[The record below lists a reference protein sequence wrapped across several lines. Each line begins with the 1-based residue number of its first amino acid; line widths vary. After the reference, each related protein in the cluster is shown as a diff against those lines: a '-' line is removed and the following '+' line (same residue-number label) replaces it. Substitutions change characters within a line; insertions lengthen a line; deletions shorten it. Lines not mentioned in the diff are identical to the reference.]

1 MRFLIV
7 SLLLGVAVSA
17 DVQRREV
24 TDTPAVDPSS
34 KLTTVLADLSQAV
47 TQQAG
52 AATTQASTGSSAAL
66 AVEKMPRS
74 VQDAVQGHR
83 LRIDANN
90 AVQVYILM
98 SEVSPATIQ
107 QLTTAGVTIE
117 LQDAAHHRVQARV
130 PATRLQAVAQL
141 AVVNSIRLPTYARRR
156 TGTVASEGD
165 TILHADTVRA
175 TWGLDGS
182 GVRVGVISDGL
193 KGVFAS
199 SCTTSCPGAL
209 NGPISSGD
217 LPTSVGVRN
226 AAGVLLSSSGGIL
239 GRSFQ
244 SNGDLEGLPPITVPA
259 CSFAGAGAEGTALLE
274 IVHDLAPG
282 AKLSF
287 ANGDTDLSFNQ
298 AVNFLAA
305 SNDIVLDDIGFFGE
319 PYDGTSNV
327 SANTAAALNN
337 ATFPIR
343 AYFTSVGNDA
353 DEHYYGAYTDSRVDG
368 TTVNGISNTG
378 HLHLFQSS
386 ADTTDVLGLGARPY
400 NVISLP
406 TNGEVAIFLSWNDPF
421 GGSANNYDMY
431 LVQQSTGRVV
441 ASSTDQQNGR
451 QDPVEVI
458 DFVNKG
464 AQDFFQIVVQNVH
477 DAAQPRNL
485 NIFSFEPE
493 CAAAGPALLSG
504 QSHARHNYN
513 TATHS
518 IAAQSDAGGSPASVV
533 AVGAICSA
541 SASAANAV
549 QNDESCRD
557 TSNST
562 AEFFSSQGPTL
573 DGRVKPDI
581 AAIDGVSIT
590 GAGTFPVPFFGT
602 SAASPHMGGIAA
614 LALQN
619 APCLLGRSTSTV
631 APDAARIALR
641 QAIIGGAG
649 ALSAAPPDNV
659 FGAGR
664 ADAFASVSVMRPS
677 FTGAKTTLTVDG
689 NTAFGATV
697 TPAQLGFTDPNSC
710 PLVSLNWSGDCGTPP
725 GATMTCSFGTNSVS
739 VTASNNGLAY
749 SDAVGLQVVVTNFAV
764 SLSPSS
770 VTLKAGQTSSHLV
783 TVTPQGGPYN
793 TPVTLSC
800 ASGNLPPQTS
810 CSFDPP
816 TVVPGVG
823 GATSRMT
830 VLTISSSAVPPTS
843 IEPGGPSTWRALR
856 RVNWTPSLLW
866 LTLIGFI
873 ALGARRLPLRRPL
886 ILAVR
891 FAAVAIALAPA
902 VYLGAGSVRA
912 AALDQGIA
920 LFPAGVTFV
929 TPQTLSTTTTPQS
942 VFLSNIG
949 SDPLSIVGISTTGDF
964 SQINN
969 CGTAVNAGASC
980 TINVSFTPT
989 VIGARTGT
997 ISVADGATGSPH
1009 TVTLAGTGQAAP
1021 SSNGGTPTG
1030 SYTLTVSG
1038 TAGTLSNFAP
1048 LTLTVQ

>member
-24 TDTPAVDPSS
+24 ADTQAAPPSS

-52 AATTQASTGSSAAL
+52 TATTQASTGSSGAL

-90 AVQVYILM
+90 GVQVYILM
-98 SEVSPATIQ
+98 TEVSAATIQ

-117 LQDAAHHRVQARV
+117 LQDAAHRRVQARV
-130 PATRLQAVAQL
+130 PAARLQAVAQL

-156 TGTVASEGD
+156 TGAVTTEGD

-182 GVRVGVISDGL
+182 GVRVGVISDGI

-199 SCTTSCPGAL
+199 SCTTACPGAL
-209 NGPISSGD
+209 NGPISTGD
-217 LPTSVGVRN
+217 LPTSVGTRN
-226 AAGVLLSSSGGIL
+226 AAGVLISSSGGII

-337 ATFPIR
+337 STFPIR

-368 TTVNGISNTG
+368 TTVSGISNTG
-378 HLHLFQSS
+378 HLHLFQSAS
-386 ADTTDVLGLGARPY
+386 DTTDVLGLGARPY
-400 NVISLP
+400 NLISLP

-493 CAAAGPALLSG
+493 CAASGPALLSG
-504 QSHARHNYN
+504 QSHARHNFN

-518 IAAQSDAGGSPASVV
+518 IAAQSDAAGSPTAVV

-562 AEFFSSQGPTL
+562 AEFFSSQGPTI

-590 GAGTFPVPFFGT
+590 GAGSFPVPFFGT

-614 LALQN
+614 LVLQN

-631 APDAARIALR
+631 TPDTARLALR

-649 ALSAAPPDNV
+649 ALSPAPPDNV

-664 ADAFASVSVMRPS
+664 ADAYAAAKGMRPS

-697 TPAQLGFTDPNSC
+697 TPAQLGFTDPNTC

-739 VTASNNGLAY
+739 VTASNNSLSY
-749 SDAVGLQVVVTNFAV
+749 SDPVALQVVVTNFAV

-793 TPVTLSC
+793 TPVTLTC

-823 GATSRMT
+823 GATSRLT
-830 VLTISSSAVPPTS
+830 VSTISSSAVPPTS
-843 IEPGGPSTWRALR
+843 IERRGPSIWRALR

-866 LTLIGFI
+866 LTLIAMIG
-873 ALGARRLPLRRPL
+873 LGARRVPLQRPL
-886 ILAVR
+886 MIAVR
-891 FAAVAIALAPA
+891 MAAIAVALAPA

-920 LFPAGVTFV
+920 LFPAGVTFGA
-929 TPQTLSTTTTPQS
+929 PQTLSTTTTPQS
-942 VFLSNIG
+942 VYLSNIG
-949 SDPLSIVGISTTGDF
+949 SDPLSIVSVSTTGDF

-969 CGTAVNAGASC
+969 CGTSVNAGASC
-980 TINVSFTPT
+980 TINVSFTPSA
-989 VIGARTGT
+989 IGARTGT

>member
-7 SLLLGVAVSA
+7 CLLLGVAVSA

-24 TDTPAVDPSS
+24 TDTPAQDPSS

-47 TQQAG
+47 TQQTG
-52 AATTQASTGSSAAL
+52 TATTQASTGSSAAL

-98 SEVSPATIQ
+98 SEVSAATLQ

-117 LQDAAHHRVQARV
+117 LQDAAHRRVQARV
-130 PATRLQAVAQL
+130 PAARLQAVAQL

-156 TGTVASEGD
+156 TGAVTTEGD

-182 GVRVGVISDGL
+182 GVRVGVISDGI

-199 SCTTSCPGAL
+199 SCTTCPGAL
-209 NGPISSGD
+209 NGPISTGD
-217 LPTSVGVRN
+217 LPTSVGTRN

-244 SNGDLEGLPPITVPA
+244 SNGDLEGLPPVTVPA

-305 SNDIVLDDIGFFGE
+305 SNDVVLDDIGFFGE
-319 PYDGTSNV
+319 PYDGTSIV

-337 ATFPIR
+337 GTFPIR

-368 TTVNGISNTG
+368 TTVSGIGNTG

-386 ADTTDVLGLGARPY
+386 SDTTDVLGLGARPY
-400 NVISLP
+400 NLISLP

-485 NIFSFEPE
+485 NIFSFQPE

-504 QSHARHNYN
+504 QSHVRHNYN

-518 IAAQSDAGGSPASVV
+518 IAAQSDAAGSPAAVV

-541 SASAANAV
+541 SAAAANAV
-549 QNDESCRD
+549 QTDESCRD

-562 AEFFSSQGPTL
+562 AEFFSSQGPTI

-590 GAGTFPVPFFGT
+590 GSGSFPVPFFGT

-614 LALQN
+614 LVLQN

-631 APDAARIALR
+631 GPDTARLALR
-641 QAIIGGAG
+641 QAIIGGAA
-649 ALSAAPPDNV
+649 ALSATPPDNV

-664 ADAFASVSVMRPS
+664 ADAFASAQGVRPS
-677 FTGAKTTLTVDG
+677 FKGPKTTLTLDG

-697 TPAQLGFTDPNSC
+697 TPAQLGFVDPNTC

-725 GATMTCSFGTNSVS
+725 GATMTCAFGTNSVS
-739 VTASNNGLAY
+739 VTASNNGLSY
-749 SDAVGLQVVVTNFAV
+749 SDAVALQVVVTNFAV

-770 VTLKAGQTSSHLV
+770 VTLTAGQTSSHLV

-793 TPVTLSC
+793 TPVTLTC

-816 TVVPGVG
+816 TVVPGVS
-823 GATSRMT
+823 GATSRLT
-830 VLTISSSAVPPTS
+830 ISTISSSAVPPTGL
-843 IEPGGPSTWRALR
+843 EPGGPSTWLALR

-866 LTLIGFI
+866 VALIALIGF
-873 ALGARRLPLRRPL
+873 GARRLPMRRPL
-886 ILAVR
+886 NLAVR
-891 FAAVAIALAPA
+891 MAAVMVALAPA
-902 VYLGAGSVRA
+902 AYLGAGSVRA

-929 TPQTLSTTTTPQS
+929 APQTH
-942 VFLSNIG
+942 FDHHHAAIG
-949 SDPLSIVGISTTGDF
+949 VPEQHRLRSIVDR
-964 SQINN
+964 Q
-969 CGTAVNAGASC
+969 
-980 TINVSFTPT
+980 
-989 VIGARTGT
+989 RL
-997 ISVADGATGSPH
+997 DH
-1009 TVTLAGTGQAAP
+1009 R
-1021 SSNGGTPTG
+1021 
-1030 SYTLTVSG
+1030 
-1038 TAGTLSNFAP
+1038 
-1048 LTLTVQ
+1048 